1 MTPLMLALLLSL
13 QVLGFTPTVESFSVS
28 AYDNSNGAPPFEGLT
43 ASGLYTREGYAACG
57 PSFRFGTVFIID
69 GRGYICQDRGGA
81 ITDGHLDLWMETEAS
96 AIEWGRQEKWV
107 IVVGEG
113 R

>member
-1 MTPLMLALLLSL
+1 MTAIFALLLALHSIGL
-13 QVLGFTPTVESFSVS
+13 HATVVSMSVS
-28 AYDNSNGAPPFEGLT
+28 AYTNAGGAPPYQGLT
-43 ASGLYTREGYAACG
+43 ASGVQTVPQTVACG

-81 ITDGHLDLWMETEAS
+81 ITDGHVDIWMADEVAALD
-96 AIEWGRQEKWV
+96 WGRQTLNVV
-107 IVVGEG
+107 II

>member
-1 MTPLMLALLLSL
+1 MTAIFALLLALHSIGL
-13 QVLGFTPTVESFSVS
+13 HATVQSMSVS
-28 AYDNSNGAPPFEGLT
+28 AYTNAGGAPPYQGLT
-43 ASGLYTREGYAACG
+43 ASGVQTVPQTVACG

-81 ITDGHLDLWMETEAS
+81 ITDGHLDLWMADEA
-96 AIEWGRQEKWV
+96 AALEWGRQEKWV

>member
-1 MTPLMLALLLSL
+1 VRSM
-13 QVLGFTPTVESFSVS
+13 SVS
-28 AYDNSNGAPPFEGLT
+28 AYVNSGGAPPYQGLT
-43 ASGLYTREGYAACG
+43 ASGQYTREGFAACG
-57 PSFRFGTVFIID
+57 PSFPFGTVFIID

-81 ITDGHLDLWMETEAS
+81 ITDGHLDLWMADEAS
-96 AIEWGRQEKWV
+96 ALEWGRQEKWV

>member
-1 MTPLMLALLLSL
+1 MSTILALLLAL
-13 QVLGFTPTVESFSVS
+13 HGVGFHATVATFSVS
-28 AYDNSNGAPPFEGLT
+28 AYTNAGGAPPFEGLM

-57 PSFRFGTVFIID
+57 PSYPFGTVFIID

-81 ITDGHLDLWMETEAS
+81 ITDGHLDLWMADEA
-96 AIEWGRQEKWV
+96 AALEWGRQELPV
-107 IVVGEG
+107 IVLEE